1 MVTTE
6 ELKKVRIPK
15 AKELMRKEDRLAPG
29 HRLCAGCTAGTIAR
43 CATLVTD
50 PDNVCIFHATGC
62 LEVATTV
69 YPFTAWR
76 VPWFHN
82 AFENVA
88 ATASGAEAA
97 YRVMIRKG
105 KLEKMPDIIA
115 FAGDG
120 GTYDIGLQSLSGALE
135 RGHDFVY
142 ICYTNGAYMNTGI
155 QRSGGTPMYAAT
167 TTSPAGK
174 VIPGKVQ
181 WRKDLVAI
189 AAAHKVQYVATA
201 SPAAHRDM
209 MTKVRRAL
217 DVDGPAFLLID
228 MPCPRG
234 WRFPEEL
241 SVKIAQQAIDSCYF
255 PLYEVYDGKEYVL
268 NPKSKAIANRPE
280 RKLPIEEYM
289 KGQGRFRHLFRP
301 EKRDDLIA
309 RFQAEVDKEWEH
321 LLKLVSMSK

>member
-1 MVTTE
+1 MKSSE
-6 ELKKVRIPK
+6 ELKKVKLPSS
-15 AKELMRKEDRLAPG
+15 KELARRKNRLAPG

-43 CATLVTD
+43 LATLVTE
-50 PDNVCIFHATGC
+50 PDDVAVFHATGC
-62 LEVATTV
+62 MEVATTI
-69 YPFTAWR
+69 YPFTSWR

-97 YRVMIRKG
+97 YRAMVKKG
-105 KLEKMPDIIA
+105 KLKKIPDIIA

-155 QRSGGTPMYAAT
+155 QRSGGTPMYAST
-167 TTSPAGK
+167 TTSPAGSK
-174 VIPGKVQ
+174 IPGKVR

-189 AAAHKVQYVATA
+189 AAAHRVPYVATA
-201 SPAAHRDM
+201 SPADHRDL

-217 DVDGPAFLLID
+217 DADGPAFLLVD

-234 WRFPEEL
+234 WRFPEEK
-241 SVKIAQQAIDSCYF
+241 SIKIAQEAIDSCYF
-255 PLYEVYDGKEYVL
+255 PLYEIYDGREYSL
-268 NPKSKAIANRPE
+268 SRLSNIIAKKPE
-280 RKLPIEEYM
+280 KKIPIEEYLQ
-289 KGQGRFRHLFRP
+289 GQGRFRHLFRP
-301 EKRDDLIA
+301 EKREDLINN
-309 RFQAEVDKEWEH
+309 FQVQVDKEWNY
-321 LLKLVSMSK
+321 LLKMCDME

>member
-1 MVTTE
+1 MASSD
-6 ELKKVRIPK
+6 ELKKVKIPK
-15 AKELMRKEDRLAPG
+15 PKELAQEENRLAPG

-43 CATLVTD
+43 LATLVTD
-50 PDNVCIFHATGC
+50 PDDVAIFHATGC
-62 LEVATTV
+62 MEVATTI

-97 YRVMIRKG
+97 YRAMVKKG
-105 KLEKMPDIIA
+105 KMKKIPDIIA

-155 QRSGGTPMYAAT
+155 QRSGGTPMYAST
-167 TTSPAGK
+167 TTSPAGE

-189 AAAHKVQYVATA
+189 CAAHKIPYVATA
-201 SPAAHRDM
+201 SPADHRDL

-217 DVDGPAFLLID
+217 DVEGPAFILID

-234 WRFPEEL
+234 WRFPEEK
-241 SVKIAQQAIDSCYF
+241 SIKVAQQAIDACYF
-255 PLYEVYDGKEYVL
+255 PLYEIYDGHEYVL
-268 NPKSKAIANRPE
+268 STKSKIIKMKPE
-280 RKLPIEEYM
+280 RKIPIEEYLQ
-289 KGQGRFRHLFRP
+289 GQGRFRHLFRP
-301 EKRDDLIA
+301 EKRQKLID
-309 RFQAEVDKEWEH
+309 RFQELVDEEWEY
-321 LLKLVSMSK
+321 LLKLTEL

>member
-1 MVTTE
+1 MTSTE
-6 ELKKVRIPK
+6 DLKKVRIPP
-15 AKELMRKEDRLAPG
+15 AKELIKEKDRLAPG

-43 CATLVTD
+43 LAMLVTD
-50 PDNVCIFHATGC
+50 PDDVCIFHATGC

-69 YPFTAWR
+69 FPFTAWR

-97 YRVMIRKG
+97 YKAMVKKG
-105 KLEKMPDIIA
+105 KLKKVPDIIA

-167 TTSPAGK
+167 TTSPAGS
-174 VIPGKVQ
+174 VIPGKME

-189 AAAHKVQYVATA
+189 AAAHKIPYVATA
-201 SPAAHRDM
+201 SPADHRDL

-217 DVDGPAFLLID
+217 DVEGPAFLLVD

-234 WRFPEEL
+234 WRFDEKL

-255 PLYEVYDGKEYVL
+255 PLYEIYNGREYEFSRL
-268 NPKSKAIANRPE
+268 SKTIAKKPE
-280 RKLPIEEYM
+280 KKTPIEDYLA
-289 KGQGRFRHLFRP
+289 GQGRFRHLFKP
-301 EKRDDLIA
+301 EKRDDLIKL
-309 RFQAEVDKEWEH
+309 FQEAVDQEWDH
-321 LLKLVSMSK
+321 LQKLVNLE

>member
-1 MVTTE
+1 MTSTE
-6 ELKKVRIPK
+6 DLKKVRIPP
-15 AKELMRKEDRLAPG
+15 AKELIKEKDRLAPG

-43 CATLVTD
+43 LATLVVD
-50 PDNVCIFHATGC
+50 PEDLCIFHATGC

-69 YPFTAWR
+69 YPYTAWR

-97 YRVMIRKG
+97 YRSMVKKG
-105 KLEKMPDIIA
+105 KLKKVPDIIA

-174 VIPGKVQ
+174 VIPGKME

-189 AAAHKVQYVATA
+189 AAAHKVPYVATA
-201 SPAAHRDM
+201 SPADHRDL

-217 DVDGPAFLLID
+217 DVEGPAFILVD

-234 WRFPEEL
+234 WRFDEKL
-241 SVKIAQQAIDSCYF
+241 SVKIAQQAIDACYF
-255 PLYEVYDGKEYVL
+255 PLYEIYNGREYVL
-268 NPKSKAIANRPE
+268 SRLSKTIAKKPE
-280 RKLPIEEYM
+280 KKIPVEDYL

-301 EKRDDLIA
+301 EKRDDLIKL
-309 RFQAEVDKEWEH
+309 FQEAVDQEWEY
-321 LLKLVSMSK
+321 LQKLVNME

>member
-1 MVTTE
+1 MTSSE
-6 ELKKVRIPK
+6 ELKKVRIPP
-15 AKELMRKEDRLAPG
+15 AKELMRLKDRLAPG

-50 PDNVCIFHATGC
+50 PDDVVIFHATGC

-97 YRVMIRKG
+97 YRSMVKKG
-105 KLEKMPDIIA
+105 KLKKVPDIIA

-167 TTSPAGK
+167 TTSPAGT
-174 VIPGKVQ
+174 VIPGKME

-189 AAAHKVQYVATA
+189 AAAHKIPYVATA
-201 SPAAHRDM
+201 SPADHRDL

-217 DVDGPAFLLID
+217 DVEGPAFLLVD

-234 WRFPEEL
+234 WRFNEKD
-241 SVKIAQQAIDSCYF
+241 SVAIAKQAIDNCYF
-255 PLYEVYDGKEYVL
+255 PLYEIYDGREYVL
-268 NPKSKAIANRPE
+268 SRMSKTIAKKPE
-280 RKLPIEEYM
+280 KKVPVETYL
-289 KGQGRFRHLFRP
+289 KGQGRFKHLFKP
-301 EKRDDLIA
+301 TKRDDLITL
-309 RFQAEVDKEWEH
+309 FQQAVDQEWEH
-321 LLKLVSMSK
+321 LQKLTEMY

>member
-1 MVTTE
+1 MTSTE
-6 ELKKVRIPK
+6 DLKKVRIPP
-15 AKELMRKEDRLAPG
+15 AKELIKEKDRLAPG

-43 CATLVTD
+43 LAMLVTD
-50 PDNVCIFHATGC
+50 PDDVCIFHATGC
-62 LEVATTV
+62 LKVATTV
-69 YPFTAWR
+69 FPFTAWR

-97 YRVMIRKG
+97 YKAMVKKG
-105 KLEKMPDIIA
+105 KLKKVPDIIA

-167 TTSPAGK
+167 TTSPAGS
-174 VIPGKVQ
+174 VIPGKME

-189 AAAHKVQYVATA
+189 AAAHKIPYVATA
-201 SPAAHRDM
+201 SPADHRDL

-217 DVDGPAFLLID
+217 DVEGPAFLLVD

-234 WRFPEEL
+234 WRFDEKL

-255 PLYEVYDGKEYVL
+255 PLYEIYNGREYEFSRL
-268 NPKSKAIANRPE
+268 SKTIAKKPE
-280 RKLPIEEYM
+280 KKTPIEDYLA
-289 KGQGRFRHLFRP
+289 GQGRFRHLFKP
-301 EKRDDLIA
+301 EKRDDLIKL
-309 RFQAEVDKEWEH
+309 FQEAVDQEWDH
-321 LLKLVSMSK
+321 LQKLVNLE

>member
-1 MVTTE
+1 MTSTE
-6 ELKKVRIPK
+6 DLKNVKIPPS
-15 AKELMRKEDRLAPG
+15 KELIKEKDRLAPG

-43 CATLVTD
+43 LATLVTD
-50 PDNVCIFHATGC
+50 PDDVCIFHATGC

-69 YPFTAWR
+69 FPFTAWR

-97 YRVMIRKG
+97 YKAMVKKG
-105 KLEKMPDIIA
+105 KLKKVPDIIA

-174 VIPGKVQ
+174 VIPGKME

-189 AAAHKVQYVATA
+189 AAAHKIPYVATA
-201 SPAAHRDM
+201 SPADHRDL

-217 DVDGPAFLLID
+217 DVKGPAFILVD

-234 WRFPEEL
+234 WRFDEKL
-241 SVKIAQQAIDSCYF
+241 SVKIAQQAIDTCYF
-255 PLYEVYDGKEYVL
+255 PLYEIYNGREYIL
-268 NPKSKAIANRPE
+268 SRKSKTIANKPE
-280 RKLPIEEYM
+280 KKVPIEDYLA
-289 KGQGRFRHLFRP
+289 GQGRFRHLFRP
-301 EKRDDLIA
+301 EKRDDLIKL
-309 RFQAEVDKEWEH
+309 FQEAVDQEWDY
-321 LLKLVSMSK
+321 LQKLVNIK

>member
-1 MVTTE
+1 MTSTE
-6 ELKKVRIPK
+6 DLKKVKIPP
-15 AKELMRKEDRLAPG
+15 AKELIKEKDRLAPG

-43 CATLVTD
+43 LATMVTD
-50 PDNVCIFHATGC
+50 PDDVCIFHATGC

-69 YPFTAWR
+69 FPFTSWR

-97 YRVMIRKG
+97 YKSMVKKG
-105 KLEKMPDIIA
+105 KLKKVPDIIA

-174 VIPGKVQ
+174 VIPGKME

-189 AAAHKVQYVATA
+189 AAAHKIPYVATA
-201 SPAAHRDM
+201 SPADHRDL

-217 DVDGPAFLLID
+217 DVEGPAFLLVD

-234 WRFPEEL
+234 WRFDERF
-241 SVKIAQQAIDSCYF
+241 SVKIAQEAIDTCYF
-255 PLYEVYDGKEYVL
+255 PLYEIYNGREYVL
-268 NPKSKAIANRPE
+268 SRKSKIIANKPE
-280 RKLPIEEYM
+280 KKIPIEDYF
-289 KGQGRFRHLFRP
+289 KGQGRFKHLFKP
-301 EKRDDLIA
+301 EKRDDLIKH
-309 RFQAEVDKEWEH
+309 FQEEVDQEWEH
-321 LLKLVSMSK
+321 LQKLVNLK

>member
-15 AKELMRKEDRLAPG
+15 AKELMRKENRLAPG

-135 RGHDFVY
+135 RGHDFGWNPNVCCNY
-142 ICYTNGAYMNTGI
+142 NFPC
-155 QRSGGTPMYAAT
+155 
-167 TTSPAGK
+167 
-174 VIPGKVQ
+174 
-181 WRKDLVAI
+181 RKS
-189 AAAHKVQYVATA
+189 Y
-201 SPAAHRDM
+201 S
-209 MTKVRRAL
+209 
-217 DVDGPAFLLID
+217 
-228 MPCPRG
+228 
-234 WRFPEEL
+234 W
-241 SVKIAQQAIDSCYF
+241 
-255 PLYEVYDGKEYVL
+255 
-268 NPKSKAIANRPE
+268 KSS
-280 RKLPIEEYM
+280 M
-289 KGQGRFRHLFRP
+289 
-301 EKRDDLIA
+301 EKRSCSNCCCSQSA
-309 RFQAEVDKEWEH
+309 VCRNSF
-321 LLKLVSMSK
+321 SSSSS

>member
-1 MVTTE
+1 MVSSE
-6 ELKKVRIPK
+6 ELKKIRIPP
-15 AKELMRKEDRLAPG
+15 AKELSKKENRLAPG

-43 CATLVTD
+43 LATLVTE
-50 PDNVCIFHATGC
+50 PDNVAVFHATGC
-62 LEVATTV
+62 MEVATTI

-97 YRVMIRKG
+97 YKAMVKKG
-105 KLEKMPDIIA
+105 KLKEIPDIIA

-120 GTYDIGLQSLSGALE
+120 GTYDIGLQSLSEALE

-155 QRSGGTPMYAAT
+155 QRSGGTPMYAST
-167 TTSPAGK
+167 TTSPAGS
-174 VIPGKVQ
+174 VIPGKME

-189 AAAHKVQYVATA
+189 AAAHKVPYVATA
-201 SPAAHRDM
+201 SPADYRDL

-217 DVDGPAFLLID
+217 DVKGPAFILVD

-234 WRFPEEL
+234 WRFPEEK
-241 SVKIAQQAIDSCYF
+241 SIKVAQQAIDSCYF
-255 PLYEVYDGKEYVL
+255 PLYEIYDGREYVL
-268 NPKSKAIANRPE
+268 SRLSKMIASKPE
-280 RKLPIEEYM
+280 RKVPIEEYLS
-289 KGQGRFRHLFRP
+289 GQGRFRHLFRP
-301 EKRDDLIA
+301 EKREDLIA
-309 RFQAEVDKEWEH
+309 LFQEAVDKEWDY
-321 LLKLVSMSK
+321 LQKLTTL

>member
-1 MVTTE
+1 MTSTE
-6 ELKKVRIPK
+6 DLKNVRIPP
-15 AKELMRKEDRLAPG
+15 AKELIKEKDRLAPG

-43 CATLVTD
+43 LATLVTD
-50 PDNVCIFHATGC
+50 PDDVCIFHATGC

-69 YPFTAWR
+69 FPFTAWR

-97 YRVMIRKG
+97 YRSMVKKG
-105 KLEKMPDIIA
+105 KLKKVPDIIA

-174 VIPGKVQ
+174 VIPGKME

-189 AAAHKVQYVATA
+189 TAAHKIPYVATA
-201 SPAAHRDM
+201 SPADHRDL

-217 DVDGPAFLLID
+217 DVEGPAFLLVD

-234 WRFPEEL
+234 WRFDEKL

-255 PLYEVYDGKEYVL
+255 PLYEIYNGREYVL
-268 NPKSKAIANRPE
+268 SRLSKTIASKPE
-280 RKLPIEEYM
+280 KKTPIEDYLA
-289 KGQGRFRHLFRP
+289 GQGRFRHLFKP
-301 EKRDDLIA
+301 EKREDLIKL
-309 RFQAEVDKEWEH
+309 FQEAVDQEWDY
-321 LLKLVSMSK
+321 LQKLVNIK